1 MLNPLFSLYVYLIEM
16 VISYVFFSSFRKQQL
31 TSVKTITF
39 GAILFSFGST
49 MNIFLKNNGL
59 VNAMVTL
66 TINAVF
72 AMFCFDCTLQKSCFY
87 AAVLGMLNT
96 ALETIIIPISSF
108 VIGDSFSGYNDNLG
122 LLIFQTIT
130 IKTLY
135 FLIILLL
142 IKLIRPGDT
151 SNVIPLEFLVFPGLT
166 TVCQFIFWYIC
177 ARLDTRYEVQ
187 FLLSI
192 SSCCLFAATVLLF
205 FAYSHQVKKERQ
217 TMQIQSELN
226 RLQTEQSYYQILDQQ
241 NQELMIYAH
250 DAKKHLAAIQALN
263 EDPAIGSYV
272 TKLSEQLKDYSKSRS
287 SGNKLFDVMLH
298 KYDIDCK
305 MRGITFEYDVKVCNL
320 SQLEDIDLV
329 AILGNLLDNAVTAS
343 EKSIEKSISL
353 TTVYRNRYSVIIVSN
368 SCDTPPKQSGH
379 HLIST
384 KSGAGFHGFGMKS
397 VAKSIQKYD
406 GDYEWEYDGEKRL
419 FTVTVMLGSMSQCSD
434 RVPPNSFKAGS

>member
-16 VISYVFFSSFRKQQL
+16 VISYVFFSSFRKQKL

-59 VNAMVTL
+59 INAMVTL

-108 VIGDSFSGYNDNLG
+108 IIGDSFSGYNDNLG

-177 ARLDTRYEVQ
+177 ARLDARYEVQ

-192 SSCCLFAATVLLF
+192 SSGCLFAATVLLF
-205 FAYSHQVKKERQ
+205 FAYSHQVKKERH

-241 NQELMIYAH
+241 NQQLMIYAH

-272 TKLSEQLKDYSKSRS
+272 DKLSEQLKDYSKSRS
-287 SGNKLFDVMLH
+287 SGNKLLDVMLH

-320 SQLEDIDLV
+320 SQLEDLDLV

-343 EKSIEKSISL
+343 AQSSEKCISL
-353 TTVYRNRYSVIIVSN
+353 TTVYRNRYSVIIVTN
-368 SCDTPPKQSGH
+368 SCDTPPKRSGH
-379 HLIST
+379 RLIST
-384 KSGAGFHGFGMKS
+384 KSGAGLHGFGMKS
-397 VAKSIQKYD
+397 IAKAIQKYD

-419 FTVTVMLGSMSQCSD
+419 FTVTVMIGSMS
-434 RVPPNSFKAGS
+434 